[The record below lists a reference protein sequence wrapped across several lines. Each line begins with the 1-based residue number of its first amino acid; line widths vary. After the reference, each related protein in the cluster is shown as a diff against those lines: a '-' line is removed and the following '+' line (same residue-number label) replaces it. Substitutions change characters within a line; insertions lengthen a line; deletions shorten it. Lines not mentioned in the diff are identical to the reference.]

1 MKFLNYIYLNPNPG
15 ETRSRFS
22 ILLTIWFL
30 LSIILP
36 NFALAV
42 TEEYS
47 LWTIEALIL
56 MPLGFYMMW
65 SMALRR
71 SGLMIWLGFPFIF
84 FAAFQVVL
92 LYLFGNSII
101 ATDMFTNLVTT
112 NPNEA
117 NELLANIWPAVLLV
131 AVIYL
136 PLLYLAAREI
146 AKRRILSPKLRKIF
160 SLTGLILFLL
170 GGLALWPAY
179 AVSEKKHV
187 LRDEIFPLNVCYNV
201 YLSASELRNTF
212 AYEEQTRNFR
222 FDAHRTHSFEGREI
236 YVYIIG
242 EASRAMNWQL
252 FGYERETNPGLSQ
265 ATDITLFRNVLTQ
278 SNTTHKS
285 VPLFLSSVNTDEHP
299 ELYRRK
305 GLPALF
311 REAGFE
317 CWFISNQSPQGA
329 MIDNLSEDVDH
340 RIYLDE
346 PRYDI
351 RLKETMQRA
360 IEQSRSEKLFFILH
374 CYGSHFSYHQRY
386 PREAAHFQPDPDVA
400 IRKQHREEL
409 RNGYDNSIR
418 YTDYF
423 LTETISHLRTL
434 DDAATALLYCAD
446 HGEDMMDDK
455 RHRFLHAS
463 PTTTAYQLYVASFCW
478 FSERYRHAFPE
489 KVQQAEEHSAA
500 AATTHAMYHTMADMA
515 SIEGR
520 FVKAESSL
528 VNASFDHTAPRRYL
542 NDHNEAVPY
551 RETGLKEED
560 ITLLE
565 KFGVKL

>member
-252 FGYERETNPGLSQ
+252 YGYERETNPGLS
-265 ATDITLFRNVLTQ
+265 
-278 SNTTHKS
+278 
-285 VPLFLSSVNTDEHP
+285 HP
-299 ELYRRK
+299 
-305 GLPALF
+305 
-311 REAGFE
+311 
-317 CWFISNQSPQGA
+317 
-329 MIDNLSEDVDH
+329 
-340 RIYLDE
+340 
-346 PRYDI
+346 
-351 RLKETMQRA
+351 
-360 IEQSRSEKLFFILH
+360 
-374 CYGSHFSYHQRY
+374 
-386 PREAAHFQPDPDVA
+386 
-400 IRKQHREEL
+400 
-409 RNGYDNSIR
+409 
-418 YTDYF
+418 
-423 LTETISHLRTL
+423 
-434 DDAATALLYCAD
+434 
-446 HGEDMMDDK
+446 
-455 RHRFLHAS
+455 
-463 PTTTAYQLYVASFCW
+463 
-478 FSERYRHAFPE
+478 
-489 KVQQAEEHSAA
+489 
-500 AATTHAMYHTMADMA
+500 
-515 SIEGR
+515 
-520 FVKAESSL
+520 
-528 VNASFDHTAPRRYL
+528 
-542 NDHNEAVPY
+542 
-551 RETGLKEED
+551 
-560 ITLLE
+560 
-565 KFGVKL
+565 